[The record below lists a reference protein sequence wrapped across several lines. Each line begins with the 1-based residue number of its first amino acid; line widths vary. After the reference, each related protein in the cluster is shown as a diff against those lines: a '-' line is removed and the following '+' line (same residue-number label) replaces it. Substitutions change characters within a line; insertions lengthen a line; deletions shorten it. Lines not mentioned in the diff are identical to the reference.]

1 MEKSR
6 LRSPITSHETSAAQ
20 TVDVGFRDIWEV
32 MLFARQMCSHCN
44 VNCRTKLSMLRL
56 FPAGFSAQEEHQAQV
71 RGSAAFA
78 EETKCSPPSSHF
90 CDRTSQRWGR
100 AWAFTTDPKQNQTHT
115 HRGTFTSPP
124 PPSSQGGTGRSTTT
138 CQHSAQHN
146 TWAPQSTCPAGHL
159 FLGWGAHGPCPSWAL
174 GHLQGYM
181 VEHNTSTRQ
190 RWMSVQALSFNTS
203 SISDIQKAHYKPQ
216 WWSS

>member
-100 AWAFTTDPKQNQTHT
+100 AWAFTTDPKQNQTQNHT
-115 HRGTFTSPP
+115 QRRLYLSSTPILPGGHRKVHYNLPAQCPTQDLGPAVHVPCWPPLPGLGCSWTLSKLSPGP
-124 PPSSQGGTGRSTTT
+124 
-138 CQHSAQHN
+138 
-146 TWAPQSTCPAGHL
+146 PAGLH
-159 FLGWGAHGPCPSWAL
+159 GGAQYIHEAEMDERASTI
-174 GHLQGYM
+174 LQYLQYFRYPK
-181 VEHNTSTRQ
+181 ST
-190 RWMSVQALSFNTS
+190 L
-203 SISDIQKAHYKPQ
+203 
-216 WWSS
+216 